1 MNIIFNSIYFLWFLL
16 LLATEIAIALF
27 LKTGFIRHT
36 FGDFLVVILIY
47 CFIKSF
53 WNTKP
58 LNAGVFVLLIA
69 YAIEFLQLSN
79 FLEHLNLSNSTA
91 ATLIFGNTFQ
101 FGDLLAYSLGISTTL
116 FIEHKFKS
124 DGLYK
129 NHSL

>member
-1 MNIIFNSIYFLWFLL
+1 MNITFNSIYFLWFLL

-58 LNAGVFVLLIA
+58 LTAGIFVLLTA

-101 FGDLLAYSLGISTTL
+101 FGDLLAYTLGISTIL
-116 FIEHKFKS
+116 FIEHKFNSHETYKS
-124 DGLYK
+124 
-129 NHSL
+129 STQ